1 MARAMSFSLLLT
13 GIVLLSSLADDIV
26 RCQEHDDSFTPKQTQ
41 NEIRHKQNSKN
52 NDKPKAELDG
62 TSLNSFHGIGDLL
75 GDVTESYPALSQAH
89 GEKIATAAEK
99 KSDKDEMEVKNEWN
113 ILASAT
119 TAMTLTSWTN
129 LPRPSKA
136 KRSNNLEGVNTSSD
150 LLLPTSPPPP
160 PRSSSSS
167 SSPSLS
173 SSSDSSVPVFRL
185 VLLLPESDDYEFNSS
200 IISIAVETA
209 LTNLNTSGKTSG
221 FRLRLAYGDSQC
233 SEILG
238 PIRAFE
244 FFWQG
249 LADAYLGPFCDYSAA
264 PVARYSAYWRLPV
277 ITAGALSHDFV
288 MHKQSQYRT
297 LTRVGAS
304 TVGIATLLTTA
315 VQQLGWKRLVNI
327 YDAQAVVN
335 TIPKLC
341 YLASSAIV
349 ASAKGRQLEPT
360 PVFWD
365 RDPEKLLRQDIGT
378 ENAGEFPLSER
389 DMGFSIDRLNG
400 RYTNNKRVLAVP
412 CREGGLMCWALR
424 LHLIFSEELNI
435 SLSCVAVVDSSL
447 PGC

>member
-26 RCQEHDDSFTPKQTQ
+26 WCQEHDDSFTPKQTQ

-52 NDKPKAELDG
+52 NDEPKAELDG

-75 GDVTESYPALSQAH
+75 GDVTESYPALSQVH
-89 GEKIATAAEK
+89 GENRATEAEK
-99 KSDKDEMEVKNEWN
+99 ESDKDEIEVKNEWN
-113 ILASAT
+113 KLASAT
-119 TAMTLTSWTN
+119 TAMTLTSRTN
-129 LPRPSKA
+129 LPPPSKA

-150 LLLPTSPPPP
+150 LLLSTSPPPP
-160 PRSSSSS
+160 PSSS
-167 SSPSLS
+167 S

-221 FRLRLAYGDSQC
+221 FRLRLAFGDSQC

-360 PVFWD
+360 PVFLD

-389 DMGFSIDRLNG
+389 DMGLSIG
-400 RYTNNKRVLAVP
+400 KP
-412 CREGGLMCWALR
+412 IG
-424 LHLIFSEELNI
+424 
-435 SLSCVAVVDSSL
+435 
-447 PGC
+447 